1 MALIERMQKTTDAT
15 RWHGKIPLNYV
26 YTAGRAGEVFFRT
39 LKDKGQFVGTKCE
52 ECDQVYVPAR
62 IFCESCFERLES
74 NYVPVAKTGVV
85 QTFTLSYETYDEQ
98 PKETPTIVAA
108 IALDGADTVLMHW
121 LGEVDIEDCAI
132 GMPVE
137 AVFAPKAQRKGSM
150 LDVKYFRPTGR

>member
-1 MALIERMQKTTDAT
+1 M
-15 RWHGKIPLNYV
+15 
-26 YTAGRAGEVFFRT
+26 
-39 LKDKGQFVGTKCE
+39 
-52 ECDQVYVPAR
+52 PAR

-121 LGEVDIEDCAI
+121 LGEVDIDDCAI

-137 AVFAPKAQRKGSM
+137 AVFAPKAQRTGSI
-150 LDVKYFRPTGR
+150 LDVKYFRPTER